1 MKKISFDQLRL
12 GDVVFDVDN
21 TLSIDDFQCQD
32 YFEVYKSLHKVR
44 GFGIDKN
51 DSTLG
56 LKAFTDRIILTD
68 GHLEFDDGIFFDDCN
83 EGMNN
88 LFRVSPDVWDKAII
102 LYNKYMDDLHNL
114 LPKELNESNY
124 VSLNQLRLGDVILVL
139 LKKDLG
145 EDRPSF
151 SKDLYKVRNILRN
164 VSDSSTLEVKTDYI
178 SLDNGRVIM
187 DEKLYSFR
195 EFFTIVNVNRV
206 SSNVWDKAIILFN
219 KYIDDLYD
227 LLNIEHGILGYINFL
242 NNKVGI
248 AEEAQ
253 TVEKTDAEETGTDAS
268 GQETD
273 REAARQKELLRR
285 ERHDAKV
292 AVLKEE
298 VAAMNEEVP
307 AAVACMLGVL
317 SLNDQRIY
325 HAIRRNDG
333 VQAQNIAEILPYQEG
348 VERPSIATV
357 NRSISSLTKAG
368 LIEREGS
375 KKTGQYVIKKVD
387 CAPDSCPV
395 CAKSSFCP
403 QFGHHYII

>member
-83 EGMNN
+83 ECMNN

-139 LKKDLG
+139 LKVEAPDG
-145 EDRPSF
+145 PSF
-151 SKDLYKVRNILRN
+151 SKNLYIVRYILQN
-164 VSDSSTLEVKTDYI
+164 VSDPSISEVKTDYI
-178 SLDNGRVIM
+178 SLDKGRVIL
-187 DEKLYSFR
+187 DKKLYSFGDI
-195 EFFTIVNVNRV
+195 FIVVNVNRV
-206 SSNVWDKAIILFN
+206 SSDVWDKAIILFN

-227 LLNIEHGILGYINFL
+227 LLHIEHGILGYINFL
-242 NNKVGI
+242 NNKVGT
-248 AEEAQ
+248 AEKLQ
-253 TVEKTDAEETGTDAS
+253 TS
-268 GQETD
+268 
-273 REAARQKELLRR
+273 EL
-285 ERHDAKV
+285 
-292 AVLKEE
+292 
-298 VAAMNEEVP
+298 
-307 AAVACMLGVL
+307 
-317 SLNDQRIY
+317 S
-325 HAIRRNDG
+325 
-333 VQAQNIAEILPYQEG
+333 
-348 VERPSIATV
+348 
-357 NRSISSLTKAG
+357 
-368 LIEREGS
+368 
-375 KKTGQYVIKKVD
+375 
-387 CAPDSCPV
+387 
-395 CAKSSFCP
+395 
-403 QFGHHYII
+403 